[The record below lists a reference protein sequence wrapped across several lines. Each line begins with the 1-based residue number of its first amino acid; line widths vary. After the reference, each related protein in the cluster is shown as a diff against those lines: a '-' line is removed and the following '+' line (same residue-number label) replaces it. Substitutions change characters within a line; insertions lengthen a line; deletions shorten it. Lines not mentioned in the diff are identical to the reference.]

1 MPQPRKSSSSGS
13 SGGSS
18 RSSRKSSSSSGS
30 RSRSTSSASRSGS
43 ARSSSSKSG
52 ASRSGTS
59 RSAAGRKGGQ
69 RSAASRQGASA
80 RRSASA
86 GASQAQT
93 AAQSEANAVEQGI
106 NALRNAMTAR
116 ATDSLNLV
124 MLTRDR
130 MQEALDDAVER
141 GHMTQQTANQLAQD
155 LIKRTR
161 QEAKDI
167 FSDMEQLLGRGRS
180 GLEGAAKKVKGS
192 GATDRALREADR
204 ARRVV
209 GVGPSFPIIGYDDLT
224 AAQISGRLDTLSP
237 AELRKVRDY
246 ERRHGNRKSV
256 LTAIERKLA

>member
-13 SGGSS
+13 GGSS
-18 RSSRKSSSSSGS
+18 RSSRSSSSSSSGS
-30 RSRSTSSASRSGS
+30 RSRSTSSS
-43 ARSSSSKSG
+43 
-52 ASRSGTS
+52 SRSGTS
-59 RSAAGRKGGQ
+59 RSAAGRKGGA
-69 RSAASRQGASA
+69 RSGAKRQATSA
-80 RRSASA
+80 RRSAST
-86 GASQAQT
+86 GASQAKT
-93 AAQSEANAVEQGI
+93 AAESEANAVEQGI
-106 NALRNAMTAR
+106 NALRNALTAR

-141 GHMTQQTANQLAQD
+141 GHMTQQTANQVAAD

-161 QEAKDI
+161 SEAKDI
-167 FSDMEQLLGRGRS
+167 LADMEQLLGKGRT

-192 GATDRALREADR
+192 VPTDRALREADR

-224 AAQISGRLDTLSP
+224 AAQISSRLDDLSP

>member
-13 SGGSS
+13 GGSS
-18 RSSRKSSSSSGS
+18 RSSRSSSSSGS
-30 RSRSTSSASRSGS
+30 RSRSASSASRSGT
-43 ARSSSSKSG
+43 
-52 ASRSGTS
+52 SRSGTS
-59 RSAAGRKGGQ
+59 RSAAGRKGGAK
-69 RSAASRQGASA
+69 SGAKRQTASA

-86 GASQAQT
+86 GASQAQA
-93 AAQSEANAVEQGI
+93 AAQSEATAVEQGI
-106 NALRNAMTAR
+106 NALRNALTAR

-141 GHMTQQTANQLAQD
+141 GHMTQQTANQLAAD

-167 FSDMEQLLGRGRS
+167 LSDMEQLLGRGRS
-180 GLEGAAKKVKGS
+180 GLEDAAKKVKGS

-209 GVGPSFPIIGYDDLT
+209 GVGPSFPIMGYDDLT
-224 AAQISGRLDTLSP
+224 AAQISTRLDDLSP

-246 ERRHGNRKSV
+246 ERRHGNRKTV
-256 LTAIERKLA
+256 LSAIERKLA